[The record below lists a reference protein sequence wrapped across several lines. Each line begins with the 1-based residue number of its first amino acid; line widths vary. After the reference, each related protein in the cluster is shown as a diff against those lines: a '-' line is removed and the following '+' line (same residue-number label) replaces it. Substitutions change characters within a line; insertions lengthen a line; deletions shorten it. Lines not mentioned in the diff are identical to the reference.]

1 MKAVSFF
8 ARHEPASIIHV
19 AVLSFHGVWALTC
32 WVVFILQW
40 LSPKGTHNHKK
51 MGRFIFWVFL
61 FPLEMTGLFL
71 VPYLL
76 SNAPRANIVL
86 TSGYLVV
93 PSMGFHFLITTFR
106 AFPFL
111 RKFSTSFI
119 KWFSIINFG
128 LQLMGS
134 SALAYKIM
142 SHMEGGI
149 HHENNL
155 ELFILTLPFS
165 IMQGILLFRPHLK
178 LLGHTFYIKY
188 LTLQMFPGT
197 MIVFS
202 RDKYWLWGPNG
213 LSNLYA
219 RILIEFMPMIPFFMM
234 VWPTLLAHKKV
245 KEVTPPQGENNDV
258 AIISTATIISSKNVP
273 THSALRSRPV

>member
-1 MKAVSFF
+1 
-8 ARHEPASIIHV
+8 
-19 AVLSFHGVWALTC
+19 
-32 WVVFILQW
+32 
-40 LSPKGTHNHKK
+40 

-61 FPLEMTGLFL
+61 FPLEVTGLFL

-86 TSGYLVV
+86 TSGYMVV

-111 RKFSTSFI
+111 RNKASVTFI
-119 KWFSIINFG
+119 KWFSIVNFG
-128 LQLMGS
+128 LQLAGS
-134 SALAYKIM
+134 SALAHKII
-142 SHMEGGI
+142 SHVEQGI
-149 HHENNL
+149 HHENNI
-155 ELFILTLPFS
+155 ELFVLTLPFS

-202 RDKYWLWGPNG
+202 RDKYWLWGPGG

-219 RILIEFMPMIPFFMM
+219 RILIEFLPMIPFMMM
-234 VWPTLLAHKKV
+234 VWPTLLAPKKM
-245 KEVTPPQGENNDV
+245 KEVTPPQEKINDVDV
-258 AIISTATIISSKNVP
+258 AITVKSASTAIRTGNVSTYGP
-273 THSALRSRPV
+273 VRSRF